1 MFDQLDTLRMARAL
15 TGHATARQAIM
26 ARNVANADTP
36 GYRASDLRDFTDSY
50 MQAPSVALRRTDPR
64 HFGTSGSDMP
74 RQLVDAGGEP
84 APNGNTVSL
93 EGEMLR
99 QAQIRKQHDLAVTVY
114 KSSLTLL
121 RTGLGRRG

>member
-1 MFDQLDTLRMARAL
+1 MFDQLDTFRMARAL

-36 GYRASDLRDFTDSY
+36 GYRAGDLRDFTESY
-50 MQAPSVALRRTDPR
+50 ARAGNVTLRRTDPR
-64 HFGTSGSDMP
+64 HLAGAGPDLTD
-74 RQLVDAGGEP
+74 RIIDAGGEP
-84 APNGNTVSL
+84 SPNGNTVSL

-121 RTGLGRRG
+121 RTSLGRRG